1 MKCSN
6 FYWDFPLLWNLCIL
20 CSQVIKRNCIFVRRN
35 TACVCALSILF
46 IEYIKRNYSLFPP
59 FLFFLTW
66 RNIMGTYTMI
76 SLPLPYSLAVFNE
89 VGLKLE
95 NEIYY
100 YYYSVLLLLLLS
112 CHYIVLFFLFSTREN
127 NGLSYKWHEWKRTAA
142 VVVESVHCILK
153 LVVVDG
159 WFL

>member
-1 MKCSN
+1 MYIYVKCSN
-6 FYWDFPLLWNLCIL
+6 FLLRLPFTVKPLH
-20 CSQVIKRNCIFVRRN
+20 FVQSSN
-35 TACVCALSILF
+35 KKELYFCAKEHGVCVCVKYFIYWVYQKELF
-46 IEYIKRNYSLFPP
+46 LISS

-112 CHYIVLFFLFSTREN
+112 CHYTVLFFSLLNSR
-127 NGLSYKWHEWKRTAA
+127 
-142 VVVESVHCILK
+142 I
-153 LVVVDG
+153 
-159 WFL
+159 